1 MLGLHSVGNIQEVGV
16 EGESRGLRIQDI
28 WGPIFVVLLL
38 SSISDSSWC
47 CLRNTLSFGILRD
60 RRDCRA
66 GRLKPAHN
74 TLKNRVIGMGHHA
87 HRFVRVHS
95 HS

>member
-1 MLGLHSVGNIQEVGV
+1 MVGNIPEVGV
-16 EGESRGLRIQDI
+16 EGEHRGLHIQDI

-47 CLRNTLSFGILRD
+47 CLQNTLSFGILRD
-60 RRDCRA
+60 RRDRRA

-74 TLKNRVIGMGHHA
+74 TLKNRVIGMRRHA
-87 HRFVRVHS
+87 HRFIGARS